1 MSNDLVQRLKEWRQ
15 QKSLDEK
22 VELYMIMQNVTLE
35 EIAEK
40 KPKTK
45 AEFID
50 IKGFGEKKYSK
61 YGLEILSLINHE
73 WEPISLFSMHD
84 TPTTN
89 EREILTVSDFLDKV
103 NASLKPLQVFIQG
116 EITSFK
122 IQKHLYFSIK
132 DKQDESVL
140 QCFMWENDFELAQ
153 VELQDGLEVILYGYP
168 EIYKPT
174 GKMTLRVSSIEL
186 VGEGALKKAYEALK
200 KKLQAEGCFDV
211 TRKKALP
218 PFPVR
223 IGVITSK
230 QGAVINDLNTNLGKF
245 GYKIHLYDSRVEGA
259 LAVRE
264 LVKAIRFFRTV
275 PIDLLV
281 VIRGGGS
288 LESLQAFNNEIL
300 VKSIVDYPVPVICGI
315 GHDKD
320 VPLFCLAADMSVST
334 PTAVAREINRTWENA
349 IQRLEYYQSHLMSQ
363 FTKAIHKTKET
374 TDKTVNWGMVYY
386 QRLKHTNTSLQ
397 KLTSHFLSQISFMIK
412 QCEKDLK
419 TITDLLWMHLKT
431 SIETVGNKITQIE
444 KELQSNNPERQ
455 LKLGYSLLF
464 SKNRIVKSV
473 NQIQPNDPIQIQLSD
488 GDVHATAEK
497 IMKKETEWN
506 Q

>member
-1 MSNDLVQRLKEWRQ
+1 MGNDLAQRLRVWRQ

-61 YGLEILSLINHE
+61 YGLEILSLINDE
-73 WEPISLFSMHD
+73 WEPISLFTPYESKD
-84 TPTTN
+84 TS

-103 NASLKPLQVFIQG
+103 NATLKPIQVFVQG
-116 EITSFK
+116 EITGYK
-122 IQKHLYFSIK
+122 IQKHLYFSLK
-132 DKQDESVL
+132 DKRDESVL
-140 QCFMWENDFELAQ
+140 QCFMWEKDFEMAQ
-153 VELQDGLEVILYGYP
+153 IELQDGLEVILYGYP
-168 EIYKPT
+168 EIYKLS
-174 GKMTLRVSSIEL
+174 GKMTLRVASIEL
-186 VGEGALKKAYEALK
+186 VGEGALKKAYDALK
-200 KKLQAEGCFDV
+200 KKLDAEGCFNIA
-211 TRKKALP
+211 RKKLLSAY
-218 PFPVR
+218 PVR
-223 IGVITSK
+223 LGVITSK
-230 QGAVINDLNTNLGKF
+230 QGAVINDLYTNLGKF
-245 GYKIHLYDSRVEGA
+245 GYKIALYDSRVEGA

-264 LVKAIRFFRTV
+264 LVKAIRYFRSK
-275 PIDLLV
+275 PIDLLI

-288 LESLQAFNNEIL
+288 LESLQAFNNETL
-300 VKSIVDYPVPVICGI
+300 VKSILDYPVPVICGI

-349 IQRLEYYQSHLMSQ
+349 IQRLDFYQTHLMSQ
-363 FTKAIHKTKET
+363 FTKSIHRTREISE
-374 TDKTVNWGMVYY
+374 KTVNWSMVYY
-386 QRLKHTNTSLQ
+386 QKLKHTDSSLQ
-397 KLTSHFLSQISFMIK
+397 NLISHFLGKISFTIK
-412 QCEKDLK
+412 HCEKDLK
-419 TITDLLWMHLKT
+419 ISSDLLWKYFKSSLEA
-431 SIETVGNKITQIE
+431 IGNKLTQFE

-473 NQIQPNDPIQIQLSD
+473 NQLQPNDPIQIQLSD
-488 GDVHATAEK
+488 GNVHAKAEE
-497 IMKKETEWN
+497 IIKKET
-506 Q
+506 